1 MHGTLDFNTDFGG
14 TMLQRTTISFF
25 GRTNTGKSSLVNALT
40 NQNMSIVSE
49 IKGTTTD
56 PVKKVME
63 LLPIGPI
70 TIIDTPG
77 FDDESELGSK
87 RIEKTLEIL
96 NQTQI
101 AVLVCDAK
109 EKNPLDEKE
118 KILIEKFKEKEI
130 PYIIIFNKFDSLDSV
145 IQQAPIEN
153 SICVSAKKAINID
166 ELKKRIAELG
176 STLKMRPLISDLVK
190 PGEVVVLVIPIDES
204 APKDRLIL
212 PQQMVLREL
221 LEIKAVPI
229 CSQVENLESAL
240 KTISKKASLVITDSQ
255 AFEKVSK
262 IVPDNIPLTS
272 FSIIMARFKGSL
284 EYSLKCVKSLDRLG
298 DGDKILISEGCT
310 HHRQCKD
317 IGTVKMPSWIQKY
330 TDKKIEFKFSSG
342 ADFPKNLSEFSLVI
356 HCGGCMLN
364 EMQMKNRII
373 QCKEQGIPITNYGM
387 TIAYMNEILPRALRP
402 LNIKL

>member
-1 MHGTLDFNTDFGG
+1 
-14 TMLQRTTISFF
+14 MLQRTTISFF
-25 GRTNTGKSSLVNALT
+25 GRTNAGKSSLVNALT

-130 PYIIIFNKFDSLDSV
+130 PYIIIFNKCDSLDSV

-221 LEIKAVPI
+221 LETKTVPI
-229 CSQVENLESAL
+229 CSQVENLESVL

-330 TDKKIEFKFSSG
+330 TDKKIEFKFCSPVSAALHPG
-342 ADFPKNLSEFSLVI
+342 PTGRRAAPPGSRGSIAAAPPGPLAPLGGVGWPWLLSLRRFRDFAHSLYPHTCTTSPTVSTPTRW
-356 HCGGCMLN
+356 CVCCN
-364 EMQMKNRII
+364 
-373 QCKEQGIPITNYGM
+373 
-387 TIAYMNEILPRALRP
+387 
-402 LNIKL
+402 